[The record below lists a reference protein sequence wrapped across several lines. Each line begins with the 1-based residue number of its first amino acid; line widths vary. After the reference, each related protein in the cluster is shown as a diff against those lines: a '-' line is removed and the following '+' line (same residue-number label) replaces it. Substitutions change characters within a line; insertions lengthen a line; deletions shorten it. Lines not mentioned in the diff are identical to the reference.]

1 MRTSGQGTKRWHP
14 AQRGGLQQ
22 ESARTAL
29 RTVRRFRDKVRP
41 WRHKIGS
48 LVPVKHGN
56 RWSTASKAR
65 IHFNKRSLL
74 SDEHYLQLHRK
85 LNPGGGLMTAK
96 QFFTVLE
103 IEAAVALLDM
113 AVVPKLMR
121 WLTRISAIKSG

>member
-1 MRTSGQGTKRWHP
+1 VVDCLKSKDS
-14 AQRGGLQQ
+14 LQQ
-22 ESARTAL
+22 AFT
-29 RTVRRFRDKVRP
+29 
-41 WRHKIGS
+41 
-48 LVPVKHGN
+48 
-56 RWSTASKAR
+56 STSVHCYPTST
-65 IHFNKRSLL
+65 IYS
-74 SDEHYLQLHRK
+74 LHRK